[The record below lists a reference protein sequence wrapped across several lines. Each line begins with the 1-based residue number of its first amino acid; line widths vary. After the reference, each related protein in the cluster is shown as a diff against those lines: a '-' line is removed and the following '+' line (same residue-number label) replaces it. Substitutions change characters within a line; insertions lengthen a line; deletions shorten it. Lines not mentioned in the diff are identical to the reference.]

1 MQLARKECNQ
11 TTRVHC
17 AIAGC
22 GILQCVVDKNGTQYF
37 LIPLM
42 ECKEAFD
49 YTIPSFS
56 AIIYHRRSESL
67 LAGSSRRWY
76 IVL

>member
-1 MQLARKECNQ
+1 MASFKR
-11 TTRVHC
+11 
-17 AIAGC
+17 I
-22 GILQCVVDKNGTQYF
+22 VDKNGTQYS

-56 AIIYHRRSESL
+56 YRGRSESL
-67 LAGSSRRWY
+67 LA
-76 IVL
+76 